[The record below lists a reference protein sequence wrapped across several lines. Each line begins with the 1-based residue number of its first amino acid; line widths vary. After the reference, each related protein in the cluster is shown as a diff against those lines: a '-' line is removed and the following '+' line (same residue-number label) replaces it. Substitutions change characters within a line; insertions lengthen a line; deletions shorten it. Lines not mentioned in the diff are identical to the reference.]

1 MTSIADSSVSIQT
14 TSRSVPSPPCWLGE
28 VTLIVHHLRRQGV
41 LDAIC
46 ERVRFA
52 RRRFGRYE
60 VIDFV
65 AVLFGYA
72 ISSERTLEAFYE
84 CLQPF
89 AAGFMALFGREQLPA
104 RSTLSRFLASF
115 TQTAVEALRTLF
127 LEDGLARPLG
137 KERQTGGLVDRAGRE
152 RVVFDI
158 DGTREA
164 ARQRALPKTPELP
177 APQRR
182 LGELCAPGYT
192 GRKRGEVVRTRTVIS
207 QAHTSQWLGSFAN
220 PGNGKFREELRRAVA
235 AIQLYSKAHDLPE
248 EQVLLRLDGQYGTG
262 AVLADL
268 AGFSSVMRGK
278 DYTVLDR
285 TEVQSRLHLPPDQQ
299 FSRPESDLVRAL
311 YDCPDVPVGPT
322 GQRCRV
328 VVATHPA
335 SEKKSRV
342 GLTRSGL
349 VYELFFTNL
358 PQGAFTAADVVAL
371 YLHRGAFE
379 PVLADEDQEQDP
391 DRWCSHA
398 PWGQEAWQI
407 ISQWV
412 WNLRL
417 ELGHQLEPTPMRTT
431 EFAPASQ
438 AKEQQ
443 APSSGYGPPTLAA
456 PWKAGRLSGRD
467 FVLQPDGT
475 LRCPA
480 NQALSATEQRR
491 EADGSLR
498 LVYAARLSQCRPC
511 PLREQCQWHGRTT
524 TKPRRVS
531 LLLHPLPVGSA
542 PLLWRDWSRRQH
554 RRACMGL
561 LRHQR
566 VEVTLPQ
573 TTPPE
578 PHNSVGILS
587 RARRAH
593 YRLAWEERL
602 ARNARAP
609 TTDRP
614 AIKLFGVPEIF
625 ATFLGLPTA

>member
-1 MTSIADSSVSIQT
+1 MNSIADGSVTIQT
-14 TSRSVPSPPCWLGE
+14 FSQSMPSTPPWFGE
-28 VTLIVHHLRRQGV
+28 VALLAQHLRKQDI
-41 LDAIC
+41 LSAIC

-52 RRRFGRYE
+52 RRRFGHYD

-72 ISSERTLEAFYE
+72 ISGERTLEAFYKR
-84 CLQPF
+84 LHPY
-89 AAGFMALFGREQLPA
+89 APAFMALFGRERLPS
-104 RSTLSRFLASF
+104 RSTLSRFLASL
-115 TQTAVEALRTLF
+115 TQPAVEALRTLF
-127 LEDGLARPLG
+127 LEDLLARPLN
-137 KERQTGGLVDRAGRE
+137 KERQTGGLVDRAGRD

-220 PGNGKFREELRRAVA
+220 PGNRLYREELRRAVA
-235 AIQLYSKAHDLPE
+235 GIHLYSKAHDFPE
-248 EQVLLRLDGQYGTG
+248 ERVLLRLDGQYGTG
-262 AVLADL
+262 AILADL

-285 TEVQSRLHLPPDQQ
+285 TQVQSRLHLPPDQQ

-328 VVATHPA
+328 VVATHLA
-335 SEKKSRV
+335 SERKSRI

-358 PQGAFTAADVVAL
+358 PQDAFTAADVVAL
-371 YLHRGAFE
+371 YLHRGAYA
-379 PVLADEDQEQDP
+379 PALADEDQEQDP
-391 DRWCSHA
+391 DRWCSHS
-398 PWGQEAWQI
+398 PCGKPAWHI
-407 ISQWV
+407 VSQWV

-431 EFAPASQ
+431 EFAPAPE

-443 APSSGYGPPTLAA
+443 APSSGYGRPTSAA
-456 PWKAGRLSGRD
+456 PWKAGRLSGQD

-498 LVYAARLSQCRPC
+498 LVYAAKMRKSRPC
-511 PLREQCQWHGRTT
+511 PLREQCQWHGRAT

-531 LLLHPLPVGSA
+531 LLLHPLQVEAA
-542 PLLWRDWSRRQH
+542 PLLVARIGAAGSIAEP
-554 RRACMGL
+554 ACAGL
-561 LRHQR
+561 
-566 VEVTLPQ
+566 
-573 TTPPE
+573 
-578 PHNSVGILS
+578 
-587 RARRAH
+587 AH
-593 YRLAWEERL
+593 
-602 ARNARAP
+602 P
-609 TTDRP
+609 T
-614 AIKLFGVPEIF
+614 G
-625 ATFLGLPTA
+625 